1 MTNAEFCT
9 LIKNELEKAKTQKEV
24 DSIAQS
30 MISFINI
37 NMGLVKRKLH
47 HIKGDVRVDKN

>member
-30 MISFINI
+30 MISLTELYTTKPFEGGI
-37 NMGLVKRKLH
+37 VKETLS
-47 HIKGDVRVDKN
+47 